1 VRAAIFEGP
10 GNVRVEQVPDAELV
24 EATDAVV
31 AVTHAAIC
39 GSDLWSYR
47 GYGQRPAGSSIGHE
61 FLGVVQ
67 SVGHEVHN
75 LHPGDLVVAPHI
87 WSDGTCDYCRSGLH
101 SSCVDGGMWGTPGH
115 DGAHGEAVRV
125 PNADGTLVL
134 VPAELRDEPERVLPV
149 AEVMA
154 AGQHAARVAGVG
166 YGKTV
171 AVVGDG
177 AVGLCA
183 VLAASRSGADQII
196 AIGRH
201 ADRLDVAKRFGATE
215 LVTAGHG
222 NEAIEEVLSLTGGVD
237 AVLEC
242 VGSQSA
248 LDTAIA
254 VARDGATIGYVG
266 APHMV
271 DGLDMGAIFCRNI
284 SVRGGVC
291 PSRAYLP
298 QLLSAVA
305 SGTLDPS
312 PIFDR
317 RVSLEDIATGYQAMD
332 RRDSLKVLVEVAR

>member
-1 VRAAIFEGP
+1 MRAAIFEGP
-10 GNVRVEQVPDAELV
+10 GNVRIEHVPDPEIV
-24 EATDAVV
+24 EPGDAVV

-47 GYGQRPAGSSIGHE
+47 GYGQRPAGTSVGHE

-67 SVGHEVHN
+67 AIGYGVRTMQI
-75 LHPGDLVVAPHI
+75 GDLVIAPHT
-87 WSDGTCDYCRSGLH
+87 WSDGTCDYCLAGLQT
-101 SSCVDGGMWGTPGH
+101 SCVDGGMWGTPGH

-125 PNADGTLVL
+125 PDADGTLVH
-134 VPAELRDEPERVLPV
+134 VPAELRHEPERVLPV

-154 AGQHAARVAGVG
+154 AGQHAARAAGVG
-166 YGKTV
+166 FGKTV

-177 AVGLCA
+177 AVGLCG
-183 VLAASRSGADQII
+183 VLAASRSGAEQII

-201 ADRLDVAKRFGATE
+201 ADRLDVAKRFGATD
-215 LVTAGHG
+215 LVIGRG
-222 NEAIEEVLSLTGGVD
+222 DQVVEEVLSLTGGVD

-242 VGSQSA
+242 VGAQSA

-266 APHMV
+266 APHLI
-271 DGLDMGAIFCRNI
+271 DGLDLAAIFCRNI

-312 PIFDR
+312 PVFDR
-317 RVSLEDIATGYQAMD
+317 RVTLDTIASGYQAMD
-332 RRDSLKVLVEVAR
+332 RRDALKVLVDVA

>member
-1 VRAAIFEGP
+1 MRAAIFEGP
-10 GNVRVEQVPDAELV
+10 GNVRVEQVPDPELV
-24 EATDAVV
+24 EPTDAIV

-47 GYGQRPAGSSIGHE
+47 GYGQRPAGSSVGHE

-67 SVGHEVHN
+67 AVGREVTTVRT
-75 LHPGDLVVAPHI
+75 GDVVIAPRT
-87 WSDGTCDYCRSGLH
+87 WSDGTCDYCLAGLH

-125 PNADGTLVL
+125 PTADGTLL
-134 VPAELRDEPERVLPV
+134 VIPAELRDEPERVLPL
-149 AEVMA
+149 AEVLA
-154 AGQHAARVAGVG
+154 AGQHAARAAEVG
-166 YGKTV
+166 FGKTV

-183 VLAASRSGADQII
+183 VLAAGRSGAAQII

-201 ADRLDVAKRFGATE
+201 PDRLDVAKRFGATNIVVGRGDE
-215 LVTAGHG
+215 VV
-222 NEAIEEVLSLTGGVD
+222 EEVLSLTGGVD

-242 VGSQSA
+242 VGAQSA

-254 VARDGATIGYVG
+254 VAKDGATIGYVG

-271 DGLDMGAIFCRNI
+271 DGLDLASVFCRNI
-284 SVRGGVC
+284 ALRGGAS
-291 PSRAYLP
+291 PARAYLP
-298 QLLSAVA
+298 QLLAAVA

-312 PIFDR
+312 PVFDR
-317 RVSLEDIATGYQAMD
+317 RVGLEDIAAGYQAMD
-332 RRDSLKVLVEVAR
+332 RRDSLKVLIDVA